1 MAYDAAVLRRATR
14 RLEEERTAREERTEA
29 LKKKLYAQ
37 IPELSAIDRQLR
49 GTVEIGR
56 AHV

>member
-1 MAYDAAVLRRATR
+1 MGYDAAVLRRATR

-37 IPELSAIDRQLR
+37 IPELSDIDRQLR
-49 GTVEIGR
+49 GTVADIIT
-56 AHV
+56 A